1 MVTWIM
7 YLVNTLFRR
16 QLNRRP
22 INPRFQQGLHL
33 EVQSNT
39 IQIHA
44 VREFS
49 LQRIIKLH
57 QQAQLL
63 YAEME
68 HIVLAV
74 VVEVPALITVVLQDG
89 YKRQIGRGDN
99 LTTYR
104 YFHFQ
109 NWGTNLRHYSLK
121 LYQNPISW

>member
-1 MVTWIM
+1 M
-7 YLVNTLFRR
+7 
-16 QLNRRP
+16 
-22 INPRFQQGLHL
+22 
-33 EVQSNT
+33 QSNT

-57 QQAQLL
+57 QQAQRL

-74 VVEVPALITVVLQDG
+74 VVEAPALITVVLQDG

-104 YFHFQ
+104 YFHVQ
-109 NWGTNLRHYSLK
+109 IGETNLRRSSLSFYRSQK
-121 LYQNPISW
+121 IWCIYRILYKQ